1 MPYPCTDGHPFVLH
15 FSTLV
20 LGTAY
25 TQQYSDTACT
35 QKIGTGYQET
45 LTCQNAVGHY
55 ASAYGYCNKDPS
67 EIPLPAVGEFT
78 TQM

>member
-1 MPYPCTDGHPFVLH
+1 MQCLLLTHTFCSALFNPC
-15 FSTLV
+15 
-20 LGTAY
+20 LGTSY

-45 LTCQNAVGHY
+45 LTCQNAVGRY